1 MPLGYGAPE
10 VLDARF
16 RSGPPDPALRERNM
30 QRFGQALLNEVIP
43 AVERDYRVSTD
54 RTSRAIAGLSMGGAE
69 SLATGLNALDRFAW
83 VGAFSSGGLGGDFGA
98 AFPSLDARA
107 NAKLKL
113 LWIACGTEDA
123 LITANRELR
132 AWLTSKGVQHTGI
145 ETPGMHTW
153 MVWRR
158 NLAAFAPL
166 LFQDTAPSRPK

>member
-1 MPLGYGAPE
+1 MK
-10 VLDARF
+10 
-16 RSGPPDPALRERNM
+16 
-30 QRFGQALLNEVIP
+30 RFGQTLLNEVMP
-43 AVERDYRVSTD
+43 SVERDYRVETN

-83 VGAFSSGGLGGDFGA
+83 VGAFSSGGLGSDFA
-98 AFPSLDARA
+98 ATFPALDATA
-107 NAKLKL
+107 NAKLRL

-123 LITANRELR
+123 LIAANRDLR
-132 AWLTSKGVQHTGI
+132 AWLTSRGVRHTGI

-166 LFQDTAPSRPK
+166 LFQEAAANSSK